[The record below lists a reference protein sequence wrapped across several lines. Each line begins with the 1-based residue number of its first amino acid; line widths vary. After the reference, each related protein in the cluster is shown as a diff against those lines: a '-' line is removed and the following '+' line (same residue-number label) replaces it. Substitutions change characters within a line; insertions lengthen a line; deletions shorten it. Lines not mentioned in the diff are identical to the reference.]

1 MAQLIIG
8 VEAHRLTAQD
18 RDRLCHPQVAGVIL
32 FSRNFQD
39 VDQLVLLVADIRA
52 CRADLLISVDHEGG
66 RVQRFRHGFSVLPQA
81 SSYAHLFRLDPAK
94 GLEFAYVAGYVLA
107 TELLAHGIDLSY
119 TPVLDL
125 DYGVS
130 QVIGDRSFGVSTFEA
145 ASLARAH
152 MAGLFAAGMAAVGKH
167 FPGHG
172 GVEVD
177 THGDIAIDP
186 RHYDYLYAT
195 DMAVFKALIDDGLP
209 AIMPAHVIYPQI
221 DELPAGFSKN
231 WLQKILRQEYQFQGA
246 IISDDLDMA
255 GAGAVGD
262 LLARLQAAC
271 HAGCDLILLCNDFAS
286 IDLALQHLPI
296 EDSPVVQQRL
306 DALRPKRVLD
316 RQALLDPTY
325 LQCHAQLSAFVHE
338 LTCEPSA

>member
-8 VEAHRLTAQD
+8 IESLRLTAQD
-18 RDRLCHPQVAGVIL
+18 RSRLSQPQVAGVIL
-32 FSRNFQD
+32 FNRNFQD
-39 VDQLVLLVADIRA
+39 IDQLALLINDIRT

-66 RVQRFRHGFSVLPQA
+66 RVQRFRQGFTLLPKA
-81 SSYAHLFRLDPAK
+81 SSYAEVFRLDPAK
-94 GLEFAYVAGYVLA
+94 GLAFAYVAGYVLA

-119 TPVLDL
+119 APVLDL
-125 DYGVS
+125 NYGVS

-152 MAGLFAAGMAAVGKH
+152 MAGMFAAGMAAVGKH

-177 THGDIAIDP
+177 THGEIAVDP
-186 RHYDYLYAT
+186 RHYDYLQAT

-209 AIMPAHVIYPQI
+209 AIMPAHVIYSQI
-221 DELPAGFSKN
+221 DDTPAGFSSI
-231 WLQKILRQEYQFQGA
+231 WMQKILRQEYQFQGA

-271 HAGCDLILLCNDFAS
+271 HAGCDLILLCNDFES
-286 IDLALQHLPI
+286 IDLALQHLPVD
-296 EDSPVVQQRL
+296 DSCVLKQRL
-306 DALRPKRVLD
+306 DGLRPKRVLD
-316 RQALLDPTY
+316 RQALSDATY
-325 LQCHAQLSAFVHE
+325 LQCHEQLSTFIHE
-338 LTCEPSA
+338 LTSEPSA

>member
-18 RDRLCHPQVAGVIL
+18 QARLCQPQVAGVIL

-39 VDQLVLLVADIRA
+39 LDQLSLLIQEIRA
-52 CRADLLISVDHEGG
+52 CRDDLLISVDHEGG
-66 RVQRFRHGFSVLPQA
+66 RVQRFREGFSLLPKA
-81 SSYAHLFRLDPAK
+81 ASYAQVFRLDPAK
-94 GLEFAYVAGYVLA
+94 GLAFAYVAGQVLA

-177 THGDIAIDP
+177 THGEIAIDP
-186 RHYDYLYAT
+186 RHYDYLHAT

-209 AIMPAHVIYPQI
+209 AIMPAHVIYPQV
-221 DELPAGFSKN
+221 DDLPAGFSSN
-231 WLQKILRQEYQFQGA
+231 WMQKILRQEYQFQGA

-262 LLARLQAAC
+262 LLARLTAAC
-271 HAGCDLILLCNDFAS
+271 QAGCDLILLCNDFES
-286 IDLALQHLPI
+286 IDLALQHLPVD
-296 EDSPVVQQRL
+296 DSPVLQQRL
-306 DALRPKRVLD
+306 AALRPKRRLD
-316 RQALLDPTY
+316 HQALLDPAY
-325 LQCHAQLSAFVHE
+325 VQCHAQLTTFLNE
-338 LTCEPSA
+338 LT